1 MSSALI
7 PGSYLDLITRAGVAT
22 LSTLSADRSIQSS
35 LVWFDYCNEVFTIN
49 VVDSS
54 AKAKNL
60 ERHPQATL
68 LIMDSGNV
76 DRYLSVRC
84 EVNQFQKDGA
94 IAHLN
99 KLTQRNT
106 DHGCWYG
113 GAVQENRQE
122 AAHRVIVGLKPVRV
136 YCAE

>member
-7 PGSYLDLITRAGVAT
+7 PGSYLDLITRSGVAT

-68 LIMDSGNV
+68 LIMDSDNV

-84 EVNQFQKDGA
+84 EVNQLQKGGA

-99 KLTQRNT
+99 ELTQRNT

-113 GAVQENRQE
+113 GAVQENPQE
-122 AAHRVIVGLKPVRV
+122 AAHRVIVVLKPVRV